1 MKLRI
6 KGNSIRLRL
15 SKSEVESFGKNG
27 QFSEKICFGISPS
40 DKLTYSLETSWH
52 EKVHALLLNGTIT
65 VFVPTEVAKNWV
77 ESSEVGIE
85 AEQDLVNHSKL
96 RIFVEKDFVCLKP
109 RENEDE
115 TDNFLH
121 PNQGESC

>member
-27 QFSEKICFGISPS
+27 QFSDKISFGISPS

-77 ESSEVGIE
+77 ESDEVGIE
-85 AEQDLVNHSKL
+85 AEQYLVNHSKL